1 MNTYL
6 PAGRYRKWY
15 HNWLPAAALVS
26 AEIENYVPP

>member
-15 HNWLPAAALVS
+15 HTRLPAALVS
-26 AEIENYVPP
+26 AEIESYVPP